1 MSRKRPAKHVVT
13 IGTFNVFQWGMAGP
27 EAIAAEIRAAKL
39 DVVGLQE
46 VSRGGWRCGVRGS
59 RRRAQLRCGRRCG
72 RLHGSRVP
80 VSTLLL
86 AGGTP
91 SPSECKVR

>member
-72 RLHGSRVP
+72 RLHGVTRACFHAPARRWHTQS
-80 VSTLLL
+80 
-86 AGGTP
+86 
-91 SPSECKVR
+91 VRMQG